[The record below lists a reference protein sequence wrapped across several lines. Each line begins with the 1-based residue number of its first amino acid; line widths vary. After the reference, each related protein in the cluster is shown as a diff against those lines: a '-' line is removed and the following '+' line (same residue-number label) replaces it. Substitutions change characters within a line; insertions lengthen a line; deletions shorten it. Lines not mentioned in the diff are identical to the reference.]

1 MELNIDMSAIERNLK
16 ETAPKEIKSLIKKA
30 MEGIAVEWEAEAKM
44 IVSDGAMDTG
54 AFANSIH
61 YEMYEDGEEIG
72 FVGHDGVNYGVYF
85 EYGVEEKHWVPFYYY
100 NDTSK
105 PILAPWGKRVLGL
118 SEEEMLSMQGI
129 EVSTPEL
136 KPFLRG
142 MEKAQSE
149 ASEIFKETFSE

>member
-1 MELNIDMSAIERNLK
+1 MELNIDMRTIERNLK

-54 AFANSIH
+54 EFLNSIH
-61 YEMYEDGEEIG
+61 YEMYEDGDEIG

-85 EYGVEEKHWVPFYYY
+85 EYGVEEKHFVPFYSW

-105 PILAPWGKRVLGL
+105 PVLADWGRRVLGM
-118 SEEEMLSMQGI
+118 SEEEMLAMGGLM
-129 EVSTPEL
+129 VSTPEL